1 MPDFDKLA
9 EHVAKLNLLLAD
21 QQIGLISWTHAVGL
35 HWSAIAEMWKP
46 EDSLR
51 DAAPDLL
58 KALRDLCV
66 LSEPPYRSVDQVAA
80 VQAAR
85 HAIAKAEAVVSDVQ
99 IDEQEWQ
106 TAKALKTPAS
116 YRPREDGLEVAEERE
131 EQLGKLLEDAH
142 VVWQGILDLYNPAL
156 KHLTI
161 LRGRAAILKVEEGK

>member
-1 MPDFDKLA
+1 MPDFDKLL

-21 QQIGLISWTHAVGL
+21 RQTGLISWIHPVGL

-46 EDSLR
+46 
-51 DAAPDLL
+51 
-58 KALRDLCV
+58 
-66 LSEPPYRSVDQVAA
+66 
-80 VQAAR
+80 
-85 HAIAKAEAVVSDVQ
+85 AEAVVSDVQ

-116 YRPREDGLEVAEERE
+116 YRPREDELEVAEERE

-161 LRGRAAILKVEEGK
+161 LRGRAAILKAEGR